1 MNSILLENAGPVA
14 HLEIPVQPGATIL
27 RGCSDIGK
35 SETIKA
41 VSRLAGGR
49 EDVTCKAGEA
59 KGYVEGFGVRL
70 GLGRVTR
77 RTGTLEALA
86 IEDGFGLGTL
96 IDGDNLAT
104 AEAADRARI
113 KALLRISGAK
123 ANLSRFHALLP
134 GGKVA
139 FERYVAVKA
148 VETDDP
154 VEMAGRIKRE
164 LESAARKLESEADTE
179 EGKATAKR
187 NAGDGLDLTAETDAA
202 KLQQAH
208 SQAVAHHARLQQQR
222 DAAED
227 AQASAAEAREKL
239 AEAGAS
245 SSGSMQEAQAALE
258 AAKENR
264 DVAVTAARE
273 AKAEVTRLEA
283 ALKAAKAELGAA
295 LVAQQSADDTVTMAE
310 HAVKLVEINGRM
322 HAGWQEAIDRAAGVT
337 GPQPEDVLKALDA
350 VNQARKALE
359 QAAVIRAAKE
369 QVDQAAKHLERGKEL
384 RMEAR
389 SVRDAGK
396 ETDAVLSAMVASPN
410 LTVSQGRLMTY
421 VEGRGN
427 VFFHERSDGTRTR
440 IACMEKLH
448 RVRQV
453 NGNQL
458 AIIPLAQ
465 RAWNDLAPSA
475 KKELIGWAVENNCCL
490 ITAEVTDSPEL
501 TAESVTE

>member
-1 MNSILLENAGPVA
+1 MNSITLENCGPVA
-14 HLEIPVQPGATIL
+14 RLTIPVQSGATIL
-27 RGCSDIGK
+27 RGASDLGK

-70 GLGRVTR
+70 GLGRTTR
-77 RTGTLEALA
+77 RTGELTALA

-123 ANLSRFHALLP
+123 ADLTKFHALLP
-134 GGKVA
+134 GGKAA
-139 FERYVAVKA
+139 FEKHVQAKD

-154 VEMAGRIKRE
+154 VEMAGRIKRA
-164 LESAARKLESEADTE
+164 LESSARRLESEADTE

-239 AEAGAS
+239 QEATGEHATVAQIQDDLDAAARV
-245 SSGSMQEAQAALE
+245 MQE
-258 AAKENR
+258 R
-264 DVAVTAARE
+264 TTIVADLQGQL
-273 AKAEVTRLEA
+273 AKAKSDLEMSKTIWEGQLERKRA
-283 ALKAAKAELGAA
+283 
-295 LVAQQSADDTVTMAE
+295 
-310 HAVKLVEINGRM
+310 AVKMETLT
-322 HAGWQEAIDRAAGVT
+322 AGWQEAIDKAAGVT
-337 GPQPEDVLKALDA
+337 GPQPEAVLAALDA
-350 VNQARKALE
+350 VNQARKAIE

-369 QVDQAAKHLERGKEL
+369 QVDQAAKHLERAKEL

-410 LTVSQGRLMTY
+410 LTVSQGRLMTH

-440 IACMEKLH
+440 IACMEKLA
-448 RVRQV
+448 RVRAL
-453 NGNQL
+453 NADQL
-458 AIIPLAQ
+458 AIIPVGQ
-465 RAWNDLAPSA
+465 RQWNDLAPAA
-475 KKELIGWAVENNCCL
+475 KKELIGWAVENRACIL
-490 ITAEVTDSPEL
+490 TAEVTDDQTL
-501 TAESVTE
+501 TAEAVTE